1 MFVKVHTGAIS
12 GIEAVAVTVE
22 VNVASGGLGL
32 FLVGLPDNTIKESE
46 QRIHAA
52 FENSGY
58 RLVAKKTVVNLAPAD
73 LRKEGSQYDLP
84 IAIGILAATEQIVP
98 TMLDDSMFI
107 GELSLDGT
115 LRPVKGV
122 LPLVAMARDKGLK
135 RVFMPH
141 DNVAEGA
148 VVEGVETVG
157 VGSLVELCQIVMGR
171 MPYEVAE
178 NSMSAEDEAL
188 NDTYAEDFADV
199 KGQAYVKRALEIA
212 AAGGHNVIMVGS
224 PGSGKTMLARRMPT
238 IMPPMTLEEA
248 LETTKIHSVAGKIGA
263 HRGLM
268 RTRPFRA
275 PHHLTS
281 QVALIGGGQ
290 SPQPGE
296 VSLANNGVLFLD
308 EMPEFGRSVLEVLRQ
323 PLEDRHI
330 SISRAKYSV
339 DYPAN
344 FTLIASMNPC
354 PCGYYNHPTKE
365 CTCSPSA
372 VHRYMAHI
380 SGPLMDRIDIHIEVI
395 PVEISEMS
403 NAKPAESSAKVR
415 ERVTAAREIQLRRFE
430 GLNIHCNAMMN
441 SAMLRDFAPLS
452 KECSMLLESA
462 MTRLNLSARA
472 YDRIIKVARTIA
484 DLEGVESIAPHHIS
498 EAIGYRALD
507 REGWGR

>member
-171 MPYEVAE
+171 MPYEVAK

-354 PCGYYNHPTKE
+354 PCGYYNPPTKE
-365 CTCSPSA
+365 CACSPSA